1 MLARLLLAARED
13 AKLRAQ
19 VLFLLKLPPA
29 QRESLVNSA
38 LAEMALRG
46 EPAEIRAAFAVL
58 ASAEGAERAQVELES
73 PSRAK
78 N

>member
-1 MLARLLLAARED
+1 MLARLLLESRQD
-13 AKLRAQ
+13 ANLRAQ

-38 LAEMALRG
+38 LQEMALRG
-46 EPAEIRAAFAVL
+46 EPADVRAAFAVL
-58 ASAEGAERAQVELES
+58 ATAEGAARARCELE
-73 PSRAK
+73 PPARTK

>member
-1 MLARLLLAARED
+1 MLARLLLESRQD
-13 AKLRAQ
+13 ANLRAQ

-38 LAEMALRG
+38 LQEMALRG
-46 EPAEIRAAFAVL
+46 EPADVRAAFAVL
-58 ASAEGAERAQVELES
+58 ATAEGGARVRCELES
-73 PSRAK
+73 PARTK